1 MITFLLGIDLGVR
14 SGVLLITGV
23 CRGVLGNREL
33 DGVRTLLCERTDF
46 MFQESTILLHG
57 DPLLLL
63 SCSDKVCAGIGVKL
77 EVDGLVMGV
86 ESKDA
91 GLVMLVGIG
100 LLVGLSMGV
109 ECEDCGLLSGVLCND
124 EGMGLH
130 VGAKADSE
138 TTGEVEDNSA
148 EDTEAVSEADDI
160 VSECEVSLGS
170 VLCSMFG
177 SVVLKSPL
185 E

>member
-1 MITFLLGIDLGVR
+1 M
-14 SGVLLITGV
+14 TGV

-33 DGVRTLLCERTDF
+33 DGVRILLCERTDF

-63 SCSDKVCAGIGVKL
+63 SCSDMVCAAMGVKL
-77 EVDGLVMGV
+77 ELEGLVMNV

-91 GLVMLVGIG
+91 GLVMLVGIA
-100 LLVGLSMGV
+100 LLGGLSLGV
-109 ECEDCGLLSGVLCND
+109 QCEDCGLSSGVLCND
-124 EGMGLH
+124 EGIGLH

-138 TTGEVEDNSA
+138 STGEVEDNSAEA